1 MFDLELSSSYN
12 IHRTRVGF
20 NKPIDD
26 FESMAEKGLLII
38 DKVVK
43 RKYNGVV
50 KNNMWIFYKSPT
62 RYTSDFVD
70 EKPEIDSPPPE

>member
-1 MFDLELSSSYN
+1 
-12 IHRTRVGF
+12 
-20 NKPIDD
+20 
-26 FESMAEKGLLII
+26 MAEKGLLII

-50 KNNMWIFYKSPT
+50 KNNKWIFDKSPT